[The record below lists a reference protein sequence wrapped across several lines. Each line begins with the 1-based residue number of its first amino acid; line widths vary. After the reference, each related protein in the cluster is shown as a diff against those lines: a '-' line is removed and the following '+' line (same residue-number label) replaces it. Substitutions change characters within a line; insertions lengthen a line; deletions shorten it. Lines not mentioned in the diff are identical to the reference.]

1 MSQFEA
7 DNLTAEVVAQYLQEQ
22 PDFFNGRESLIE
34 RLSLP
39 HQQQGTVSLVGI
51 QLKRQRD
58 RIEALE
64 EEITA
69 LMSLA
74 ARNDKTFYEF
84 MSLQEV
90 LLKCSDFNS
99 VIQAIRATARSL
111 NLKSYVKLLNHEQA
125 PHALSMDSWQRF
137 SANHLNGKEAYLG
150 RLRQADR
157 DSLFSDDNAPELGSY
172 VVLPLKRQFAQGILA
187 FSSEDGGHFQP
198 EMDTL
203 FLRHLSYLV
212 SYLSD
217 NLVWHRHEEEH
228 VRPNTA

>member
-1 MSQFEA
+1 LSQFEA
-7 DNLTAEVVAQYLQEQ
+7 DNLTAEIVAQYLQEH
-22 PDFFNGRESLIE
+22 PDFFNGREALIE

-58 RIEALE
+58 RIEDLE
-64 EEITA
+64 EEITT

-84 MSLQEV
+84 MSLQET
-90 LLKCSDFNS
+90 LLKCSDFSS
-99 VIQAIRATARSL
+99 VIQAIRTTAHSL
-111 NLKSYVKLLNHEQA
+111 KLKSYIKLLNHEHS

-157 DSLFSDDNAPELGSY
+157 DSLFADDHAPELGSY
-172 VVLPLKRQFAQGILA
+172 VVLPLKRQFSQGILA

-217 NLVWHRHEEEH
+217 NLVWHSHEEEH